1 MSNSSSPVPSSP
13 KTLDDWLTLQES
25 VHPKTIDMG
34 LARVTAVARA
44 LGVDKPAC
52 PVITVGGTNGKGS
65 TVVHMDALLRAAGAS
80 TGMFTSP
87 HLIRYNERIR
97 IDGVEVSDDEIVAAF
112 ERIENARGTTTLT
125 FFEYNALAAL
135 VIFAERA
142 VGVAILEV
150 GLGGRL
156 DAVNLVDADVAIV
169 CSIGLDHRDWL
180 GDTLDLIGAEK
191 AGIFRP
197 GRPAVLGTD
206 DMPVSVFSVIDELQA
221 RPVVAGK
228 DFTWR
233 VEEVRTDGAP
243 TGAGR
248 PEGAR
253 WSYRGL
259 RLSLQDLPPSALAGS
274 IQYRN
279 AATAI
284 AAVEALQM
292 SAAAGAIVEGRRP
305 LMARSGGPLELNEC
319 TVGEALRSVRLAGR
333 FQVVPGP
340 VIPPR
345 EIEPHTVVE
354 RQPTNS
360 TLAFPGA
367 QVEWIL
373 DIAHNEPAAAIFAR
387 HVRER
392 PMPPMPQGS
401 TDRKGRTLA
410 VVGILGDKDAKAIA
424 SAVEPLVDHWILCAL
439 PGPRGVSADVLS
451 QRLSL
456 ATGEVTLAP
465 SVEAGCEIA
474 RATAEAGDRV
484 IVFGSVYTVGP
495 ALQWLRIY

>member
-1 MSNSSSPVPSSP
+1 MSNSSSPVP

-34 LARVTAVARA
+34 LDRVAAVARA

-65 TVVHMDALLRAAGAS
+65 TVVHLDALLRAAGAS

-87 HLIRYNERIR
+87 HFIRYNERIR
-97 IDGVEVSDDEIVAAF
+97 VDGVEVGDDALVAAF
-112 ERIENARGTTTLT
+112 ERIESARGTTTLT

-135 VIFAERA
+135 VIFAERG
-142 VGVAILEV
+142 VDVAILEV

-180 GDTLDLIGAEK
+180 GDTVELIGAEK
-191 AGIFRP
+191 AGIFRS

-206 DMPVSVFSVIDELQA
+206 DMPASVYSVIDALKA
-221 RPVVAGK
+221 LPVVAGK

-233 VEEVRTDGAP
+233 VEEGR
-243 TGAGR
+243 AG
-248 PEGAR
+248 GAR
-253 WSYRGL
+253 WSYQGL
-259 RLSLQDLPPSALAGS
+259 RLALRDLPPSALVGS

-279 AATAI
+279 AATAL

-292 SAAAGAIVEGRRP
+292 SASAGVMAEGRRP
-305 LMARSGGPLELNEC
+305 LLAGSRPLELNER

-333 FQVVPGP
+333 FQIVAGP
-340 VIPPR
+340 
-345 EIEPHTVVE
+345 
-354 RQPTNS
+354 
-360 TLAFPGA
+360 
-367 QVEWIL
+367 VEWIL

-392 PMPPMPQGS
+392 PMPPMARS
-401 TDRKGRTLA
+401 TGKGRTFA

-424 SAVEPLVDHWILCAL
+424 GALEPLVDHWIVCAL
-439 PGPRGVSADVLS
+439 PGPRGVSAESLA

-456 ATGEVTLAP
+456 ATGEVTLAA
-465 SVEAGCEIA
+465 SVAAGCEIA
-474 RATAEAGDRV
+474 RASAEPGDRV

-495 ALQWLRIY
+495 ALQWLGIY